1 MLRNIIVVVMSLF
14 LLSCIAPQPT
24 KIVEV
29 PVATI
34 PQVESPPPTPTV
46 SPDTAENRTK
56 AVKRYNAELLSY
68 KDKIQYHID
77 YLSRLHGIPIP
88 PAKPSSCSNIIL
100 GEPIIVPILPNVGGL
115 NDAQVLDAL
124 IRHIDDLRRAVN
136 RHNDAVNQRNSTI
149 ARLCGS

>member
-1 MLRNIIVVVMSLF
+1 MLRNIIVVIMSLS
-14 LLSCIAPQPT
+14 LLSCISPQPT

-34 PQVESPPPTPTV
+34 PQVESPPPAPKV
-46 SPDTAENRTK
+46 NPDTAENRTK
-56 AVKRYNAELLSY
+56 AVNRYNAELLSY

-88 PAKPSSCSNIIL
+88 APRPSSCNNIIL
-100 GEPIIVPILPNVGGL
+100 GEPIVIPPLPNVGGL
-115 NDAQVLDAL
+115 SDTQVLDAL

-149 ARLCGS
+149 TRLCG